1 MNPMVNNFM
10 KMVQQRATSDPG
22 VRNALQMIQGKS
34 PQELKQM
41 AMNMCREQ
49 NTTPEQVLK
58 QMGLY

>member
-1 MNPMVNNFM
+1 MNQMVSNFM
-10 KMVQQRATSDPG
+10 RMAQQRAMSDPN
-22 VRNALQMIQGKS
+22 VRNAMQMLQGKS

-41 AMNMCREQ
+41 AMNMCRER